1 MDFASLP
8 PEVNSGLMYAGPGPG
23 PMLAAAAGWDAVAA
37 QLESTAGGYAAE
49 LGGLTGQAWSGPS
62 SLLMTAAA
70 IPYVE
75 WLSTAAAQA
84 AQTAAQ
90 AYAAAAAHEAAFAMT
105 VPPPVIAANRAQ
117 LMALIATNFF
127 GQNTPAIA
135 ATEAQYMQMW
145 VQDATAMY
153 GYAAASETASTLT
166 PFGEPPQTTNP
177 AGQGAQAQTVA
188 QATGNA
194 TSATQQLASTNATM
208 HTLSSTTAD
217 TVGPVA
223 PGQTVTAAPGS
234 TITVGAN
241 TGMYVNSG
249 EITIT
254 GTGTNLISFGSII
267 VNPGSTIHTIIDCSE
282 GGVLIPGG
290 VDVTAGSSPIVLTT
304 GTFQE
309 VLVTLVNGS
318 ATLPG
323 IGAGQVA
330 VQTFANTATAIVGPA
345 GASITNA
352 FGTVTVATVTPIPS
366 SSSALGASALG
377 GLATPGLAGTA
388 GIQPQL
394 DVDGL
399 LEWARTVS
407 GGDLAADL
415 AGAG

>member
-8 PEVNSGLMYAGPGPG
+8 PEVNSGLMYAGPGAG
-23 PMLAAAAGWDAVAA
+23 PMLVAVAGWDALAA
-37 QLESTAGGYAAE
+37 QLESTASGYAAE
-49 LGGLTGQAWSGPS
+49 LAGLTGQAWSGPS

-70 IPYVE
+70 TPYVE
-75 WLSTAAAQA
+75 WLTAAAAQA

-90 AYAAAAAHEAAFAMT
+90 AYSAAAAYEAAFAMT

-117 LMALIATNFF
+117 LMALVATNFL

-135 ATEAQYMQMW
+135 ATEAQYMEMW

-153 GYAAASETASTLT
+153 GYAAASESAGALT
-166 PFGEPPQTTNP
+166 PFDEPPRTTNP

-188 QATGNA
+188 QATAQNA

-208 HTLSSTTAD
+208 HTLSSTAD

-223 PGQTVTAAPGS
+223 PGQTVTVAPGS
-234 TITVGAN
+234 TITIGAN
-241 TGMYVNSG
+241 TGMYLNSG

-254 GTGTNLISFGSII
+254 GSGTNLISFGSVI
-267 VNPGSTIHTIIDCSE
+267 VNPGATIHTIIDCSE

-290 VDVTAGSSPIVLTT
+290 VDVTAGANPIVLTT
-304 GTFQE
+304 GSFQE

-318 ATLPG
+318 ATL
-323 IGAGQVA
+323 QVAAAEQIA
-330 VQTFANTATAIVGPA
+330 VQTFANTATAIAGPA
-345 GASITNA
+345 GASITNV
-352 FGTVTVATVTPIPS
+352 FGTVSIATVTPIPGS
-366 SSSALGASALG
+366 SGALGAPLG
-377 GLATPGLAGTA
+377 GLAAPGLAGTA

-399 LEWARTVS
+399 LEWAQAVS
-407 GGDLAADL
+407 S
-415 AGAG
+415 AG